1 VTISASLVSRPVTLD
16 QLVALSDEMAALARA
31 GVPLDRGLQ
40 ALAADM
46 PGRLGELAGHVGQR
60 LAAGQPLDQA
70 VTEHLSSSLPP
81 AYRAVL
87 VAGQRS
93 GRLSAALEG
102 VAQTGRRISQLRK
115 SIGLALV
122 YPLIVL
128 FIAWSLFWFVLNK
141 LTPVMLMLMEDVG
154 IATQSLSAVLTWL
167 ARTAPVWQVVVP
179 LAASAWLFWVWFQS
193 GRVARGVE
201 LHPLL
206 SLGAVGTLARMQRA
220 GRIASLADLLALL
233 VSHDVPLP
241 EAIELASSAVGSKPI
256 ERGGRELAERL
267 RRGEK
272 ISRVPAGF
280 PRLLAWTLAGGGDA
294 ARLPHVLRRT
304 AETYQDEVTRRGH
317 WLQLYVPVATA
328 ATCGLVVLLYALL
341 TLLPWIVIMQR
352 LSMPSN

>member
-1 VTISASLVSRPVTLD
+1 MTISASLISRPVTLD

-46 PGRLGELAGHVGQR
+46 PGRLGDLAGQVGQR
-60 LAAGQPLDQA
+60 IAAGQPLDQA
-70 VTEHLSSSLPP
+70 VTEQLSSSLPP

-102 VAQTGRRISQLRK
+102 VAQTARRISQLRN

-128 FIAWSLFWFVLNK
+128 LIAWSLFWFVLAK
-141 LTPVMLMLMEDVG
+141 LTPVMLTLMEDVG
-154 IATQSLSAVLTWL
+154 LPTERLAGILSWL

-179 LAASAWLFWVWFQS
+179 LAASVWLAWIWFQS

-206 SLGAVGTLARMQRA
+206 SLGAVGTLSRMQRA

-241 EAIELASSAVGSKPI
+241 EAIELASSAVGSREI
-256 ERGGRELAERL
+256 ERGGKELAERL
-267 RRGEK
+267 GRGEK
-272 ISRVPAGF
+272 IDRVPAGF
-280 PRLLAWTLAGGGDA
+280 PRLLAWTLAGGGEA
-294 ARLPHVLRRT
+294 ARLPQVLRRT
-304 AETYQDEVTRRGH
+304 AETYKDEVTRRGQ

-328 ATCGLVVLLYALL
+328 AACGFVVLLYALL
-341 TLLPWIVIMQR
+341 TLLPWILIMHR
-352 LSMPSN
+352 LSQASN

>member
-1 VTISASLVSRPVTLD
+1 MTISASLVSRPVTLD

-46 PGRLGELAGHVGQR
+46 PGRLGQLAGQVGQR
-60 LAAGQPLDQA
+60 IAAGQPLDQA
-70 VTEHLSSSLPP
+70 VTQQLSSSLPP

-87 VAGQRS
+87 IAGQRS

-102 VAQTGRRISQLRK
+102 VAQTARRISQLRK
-115 SIGLALV
+115 AIGLALV
-122 YPLIVL
+122 YPLLVL
-128 FIAWSLFWFVLNK
+128 LIAWSLFWFVLAK
-141 LTPVMLMLMEDVG
+141 LTPVMLWMMEEVG
-154 IATQSLSAVLTWL
+154 LPTQPLADILGWL

-179 LAASAWLFWVWFQS
+179 LAAGAWLVWLWFQS

-220 GRIASLADLLALL
+220 GRIASLADLLAMLI
-233 VSHDVPLP
+233 SHDVPLP
-241 EAIELASSAVGSKPI
+241 EAIELASSAVGSREI
-256 ERGGRELAERL
+256 ERGGKELAERL

-272 ISRVPAGF
+272 LARVPVGF

-294 ARLPHVLRRT
+294 ARLPQILRRT
-304 AETYQDEVTRRGH
+304 AETYQDEVTRRGQ

-328 ATCGLVVLLYALL
+328 AACGLVVFLYAML

-352 LSMPSN
+352 LSLPAN